1 MNLKLCEKRFLVI
14 NSPFFLHVP
23 AFVLDCVHAVQWV
36 GGGGGG
42 GGDPPFCSGVGGVI
56 GIPHSDLE
64 VVLRDKE

>member
-23 AFVLDCVHAVQWV
+23 AFVLDCVHAVQW
-36 GGGGGG
+36 GGGGR
-42 GGDPPFCSGVGGVI
+42 GVI

>member
-23 AFVLDCVHAVQWV
+23 AFCTRLRAGGG

-42 GGDPPFCSGVGGVI
+42 GGDRNPSF
-56 GIPHSDLE
+56 
-64 VVLRDKE
+64 

>member
-14 NSPFFLHVP
+14 NSRFSCMFPLLYSTACMP
-23 AFVLDCVHAVQWV
+23 CR
-36 GGGGGG
+36 GGGGGEG
-42 GGDPPFCSGVGGVI
+42 GGGVI

>member
-36 GGGGGG
+36 GGGG
-42 GGDPPFCSGVGGVI
+42 VI

>member
-42 GGDPPFCSGVGGVI
+42 DRNPSF
-56 GIPHSDLE
+56 
-64 VVLRDKE
+64 

>member
-36 GGGGGG
+36 GGGGG
-42 GGDPPFCSGVGGVI
+42 VI

>member
-23 AFVLDCVHAVQWV
+23 AFVLDCVHAVQRGR
-36 GGGGGG
+36 GGGGM
-42 GGDPPFCSGVGGVI
+42 I